1 MSKRKWHDI
10 SAETGDSKDLPI
22 DADSYLVT
30 YLDNKTRR
38 VTEAIWCLNIASGSD
53 APYWQTVEFKPFGC
67 YVIAWREL
75 PKAFIPSQK
84 YKHKV
89 VISEAA
95 PSDMALPFTVEVIVH
110 VEVKPI

>member
-1 MSKRKWHDI
+1 MSKKWHDI
-10 SAETGDSKDLPI
+10 SAETGDPEDVPSCDDTSNYIVTAESSEGEIAVLVFDGEMIHECTHGTYKDNP
-22 DADSYLVT
+22 
-30 YLDNKTRR
+30 R
-38 VTEAIWCLNIASGSD
+38 
-53 APYWQTVEFKPFGC
+53 
-67 YVIAWREL
+67 VIAWREL